1 MEGADRG
8 PSVSSVSK
16 ALEILDIVGLGSGE
30 TGLSD
35 IAEAAGLPRPTAHR
49 LVRTLVN
56 SGYLRQQPNRRYTLA
71 PRLIPLGH
79 AASAVFGTW
88 SVRVLADLV
97 DDLGETANLAVLD
110 GDQITY
116 VGQSP
121 SPHAMRMYTEV
132 GRRVSAHCRGVGKAL
147 LAQLPDATVRTL
159 LRRTGM
165 PAVTPTT
172 ITDPE
177 TMLAELA
184 EIRRRGYAVDRGEQE
199 LGVNCVAV
207 PVPVPANTTLMA
219 VSVSGPETRMTP
231 ELMNRAVERLVEA
244 SEVLS
249 SEFNDR
255 ASA

>member
-1 MEGADRG
+1 MDGRERG
-8 PSVSSVSK
+8 QTVSSVSK
-16 ALEILDIVGLGSGE
+16 ALEILDIVGLSSGE

-49 LVRTLVN
+49 LVRTLVT

-88 SVRVLADLV
+88 STRILSGLV

-132 GRRVSAHCRGVGKAL
+132 GRRVCAHSRGVGKAL
-147 LAQLPDATVRTL
+147 LAQLSDADVRAL
-159 LRRTGM
+159 LDRTGM

-172 ITDPE
+172 ITAPE
-177 TMLAELA
+177 SMLTELA
-184 EIRRRGYAVDRGEQE
+184 EIRRRGYATDRGEQE
-199 LGVNCVAV
+199 VGVNCVAV
-207 PVPVPANTTLMA
+207 PVRVPANTTLMA
-219 VSVSGPETRMTP
+219 ISVSGPVTRMTA
-231 ELMNRAVERLVEA
+231 ELMDRAVALLLEA
-244 SEVLS
+244 SAVLS
-249 SEFNDR
+249 SEFSDQ